1 MKQNVHKWTA
11 ACEEF
16 LSELGRGLPEDE
28 RIMAG
33 YAEEATVQTDA
44 TGKKINGGW
53 WPVPYKNGKYID
65 PRKNCYVCISS
76 SIKTENP
83 KTKQMRYWRGEA
95 SFGHGLA
102 LMVDDIG
109 TGKGSKGNLTVE
121 FLSSI
126 LEPTAVVETSPGNHQ
141 LWYFL
146 EEPEENMV
154 RFKAFLSC
162 FVEKVLQ
169 KGGDNTIKDVSRYGR
184 MPLGINN
191 KRHGP
196 DAAFKYAG
204 SDGKPFEVVLRSAEY
219 GRRYTIDA
227 IARAFS
233 FDIVVPAK
241 HRTRSE
247 DIDVAELAADFRWL
261 ELAETIC
268 GRLGMGEGSDGQVT
282 QNMSGKYRIRCP
294 WGDEH
299 TNGDPFGAYFRGPIP
314 GAEVEFV
321 FGCGHDTCRKIAK
334 RTWTTFVDTMIMPA
348 ILEKL
353 RNAEEDFDWYED
365 WIEKF
370 DSHSQYLGAVRY
382 IPWPRKKAR

>member
-1 MKQNVHKWTA
+1 MSKFEEKVKIA
-11 ACEEF
+11 EEF
-16 LSELGRGLPEDE
+16 LRELGRGLPEDE
-28 RIMAG
+28 RVMAG
-33 YAEEATVQTDA
+33 YAEEATVQTDE

-53 WPVPYKNGKYID
+53 WPVPYKEGKYLD

-76 SIKTENP
+76 SIKTPNP
-83 KTKQMRYWRGEA
+83 KTQQMRYWRGEA

-121 FLSSI
+121 YVSGI
-126 LEPTAVVETSPGNHQ
+126 LEPTAIVETSPGNHQ

-146 EEPEENMV
+146 EEPEPNMV

-184 MPLGINN
+184 MPLGVNN
-191 KRHGP
+191 KRHGA
-196 DAAFKYAG
+196 DNALKYAG
-204 SDGKPFEVVLRSAEY
+204 PDGRPFGVRLLEASY
-219 GRRYTIDA
+219 GVRYSIDA
-227 IARAFS
+227 IARAFQ

-241 HRTRSE
+241 HRVRA
-247 DIDVAELAADFRWL
+247 DQIDVAELAADFRWL
-261 ELAETIC
+261 ELAEIIC
-268 GRLGMGEGSDGQVT
+268 GKLGMGEGSDGQVS

-334 RTWTTFVDTMIMPA
+334 RTWTTFVDEMIMPQIVAKLEAANADADWFDGWRESVSKRAELSGA
-348 ILEKL
+348 IGII
-353 RNAEEDFDWYED
+353 R
-365 WIEKF
+365 
-370 DSHSQYLGAVRY
+370 
-382 IPWPRKKAR
+382 WPAKKPRP